1 MAGDSRTVLFLQ
13 SCSQLSQILSIDD
26 VKFLSMG
33 GLVELM
39 NSTSVTEFELAGF
52 LDLRNFH
59 TPVFVTLL
67 VIYLLILSGNSI
79 IFALIYAHPRL
90 HTPMYYFVAVL
101 AVLEVFYTTVTMPKM
116 LVDLQR
122 STQSISLHG
131 CLLQI
136 YFFHSLG
143 ITEACLL
150 TAMAYDRYL
159 AICTPLTYSSAMT
172 TKLCFQL
179 VLACFTCG
187 FACPLPEIILTSRL
201 PFCGPKRINHMF
213 CDFAPLISLACT
225 DISTSIVVD
234 FSLHSVVIL
243 CPIFL
248 ILLSYAKI
256 LQVVRRIQ
264 SSKGRQKA
272 FSTCASH
279 LIVVLAFFGTIS
291 FMYMRL
297 TWVESLHYDR
307 IIAVIYAVVTP
318 LFNPIIYSLRNKEIR
333 HVIKQITSSS
343 RLSC

>member
-1 MAGDSRTVLFLQ
+1 MPVDLPESHHVSLGKGEAT
-13 SCSQLSQILSIDD
+13 
-26 VKFLSMG
+26 
-33 GLVELM
+33 
-39 NSTSVTEFELAGF
+39 NSTAVTEFVLVGF
-52 LDLRNFH
+52 LDLQNVHKPIF
-59 TPVFVTLL
+59 FILL

-90 HTPMYYFVAVL
+90 HIPMYYFVAVL

-116 LVDLQR
+116 LVDLQK

-136 YFFHSLG
+136 YFFHALG

-159 AICTPLTYSSAMT
+159 AICTPLKYSTTMT

-179 VLACFTCG
+179 VLGCCACDFS
-187 FACPLPEIILTSRL
+187 CPLPEIILTSQL
-201 PFCGPKRINHMF
+201 PFCGPNRIKHMF
-213 CDFAPLISLACT
+213 CDFPPLTSLACT
-225 DISTSIVVD
+225 DISTSIIVD
-234 FSLHSVVIL
+234 FSLHSIVIL
-243 CPIFL
+243 GPIFL

-256 LQVVRRIQ
+256 LRVVVRIK

-297 TWVESLHYDR
+297 TWTGTLHYDR
-307 IIAVIYAVVTP
+307 IVTVIYAILTP

-333 HVIKQITSSS
+333 DAIKQIVSSS
-343 RLSC
+343 PLARWDKK